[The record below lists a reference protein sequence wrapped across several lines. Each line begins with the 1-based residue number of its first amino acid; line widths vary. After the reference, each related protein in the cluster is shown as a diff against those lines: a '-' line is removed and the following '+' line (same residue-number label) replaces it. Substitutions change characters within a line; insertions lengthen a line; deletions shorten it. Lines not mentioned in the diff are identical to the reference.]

1 MAWSKMNSL
10 FSNYYLI
17 VLDKQKN
24 PEESKLVYTEN
35 SNVVLIKRT
44 VKFL

>member
-17 VLDKQKN
+17 VLDKLKN

-35 SNVVLIKRT
+35 SYIVLIKHT